1 MLLFLIS
8 LIISVTLTIVLFV
21 KKPKDYFK
29 TKEGKGVLVGIVAVL
44 VVSLALVLLF
54 PNKAQ
59 AEEYKY
65 FNSAELF
72 VGLDNTRK
80 ISPMCTTG
88 VNSDKL
94 TSNVGLKA
102 SIISTA
108 VSSVNL
114 KYTHHSC
121 AVNPDN
127 KSYDALGV
135 EVTYKLW

>member
-1 MLLFLIS
+1 MFLFLSAI
-8 LIISVTLTIVLFV
+8 LFIVLAVILVFV
-21 KKPKDYFK
+21 PSPTKYFK
-29 TKEGKGVLVGIVAVL
+29 TKEGKGVLFGIGAVVL
-44 VVSLALVLLF
+44 LSLALVLIF

-65 FNSAELF
+65 LSSAELF

-80 ISPMCTTG
+80 ISPMCDVG
-88 VNSDKL
+88 ENSDKL

-108 VSSVNL
+108 ASSVNV

>member
-1 MLLFLIS
+1 MFLFLSSI
-8 LIISVTLTIVLFV
+8 LVITILVILGFV
-21 KKPKDYFK
+21 SSPTKYFK

-44 VVSLALVLLF
+44 GVSIALVLIF
-54 PNKAQ
+54 PSKAQ
-59 AEEYKY
+59 ADEYKY
-65 FNSAELF
+65 LSSAELF

>member
-1 MLLFLIS
+1 MF
-8 LIISVTLTIVLFV
+8 LFV
-21 KKPKDYFK
+21 LAVLLIVSLAITVYVTHPFRYFK
-29 TKEGKGVLVGIVAVL
+29 TKEGKGALVGIVAVL